1 MAGDFMNLTKR
12 QLQEVREIRQ
22 KIGARLHFL
31 RVQKRETLHHLSLI
45 SRISSDKIDQ
55 YELGKNEI
63 GIEALVNLACALDI
77 EVGEFFLT
85 IIPS

>member
-1 MAGDFMNLTKR
+1 MNLTKR
-12 QLQEVREIRQ
+12 QLKEVRELRQ
-22 KIGARLHFL
+22 IIGARIHYL

-45 SRISSDKIDQ
+45 TGISSNKIDQ

-63 GIEALVNLACALDI
+63 SIEALLQLACGLDL

-85 IIPS
+85 VINT